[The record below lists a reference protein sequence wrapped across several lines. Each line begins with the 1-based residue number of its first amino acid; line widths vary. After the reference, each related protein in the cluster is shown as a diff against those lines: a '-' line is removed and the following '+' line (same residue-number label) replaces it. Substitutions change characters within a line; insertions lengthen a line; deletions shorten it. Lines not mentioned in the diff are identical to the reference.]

1 VLGTGKS
8 LGLTDGTLFGGMFN
22 DTVSNGTMFM
32 DQSIYDVNVGTA
44 ETNAGDMGD
53 GKALGVTTDGTKSGL
68 TVDLTQATGF
78 SINDLR
84 ETLTI
89 QHLLEIDARGGTR
102 YTEIL
107 RAHFGVTVPDFRLQ
121 RPEYLGGSSQ
131 MVNINPVT
139 QTSESGAGTKQ
150 GEQAAFATMDSIS
163 GYSKSFVEHGLIIG
177 LVNIRADITYS
188 QGLPKKF
195 SRETRYDYYMPV
207 FANLGEQAVLN
218 KEIWFQN
225 ATLALDNGVFG
236 YQEAWADLR
245 YFPSQITGKLRVD
258 AAQTLFT
265 CK

>member
-1 VLGTGKS
+1 
-8 LGLTDGTLFGGMFN
+8 
-22 DTVSNGTMFM
+22 
-32 DQSIYDVNVGTA
+32 
-44 ETNAGDMGD
+44 
-53 GKALGVTTDGTKSGL
+53 
-68 TVDLTQATGF
+68 
-78 SINDLR
+78 
-84 ETLTI
+84 
-89 QHLLEIDARGGTR
+89 
-102 YTEIL
+102 
-107 RAHFGVTVPDFRLQ
+107 
-121 RPEYLGGSSQ
+121 
-131 MVNINPVT
+131 
-139 QTSESGAGTKQ
+139 
-150 GEQAAFATMDSIS
+150 MDSIS

-258 AAQTLFT
+258 AAQTLAAWHLSQDFASLPALNSQFIT
-265 CK
+265 QDMPLDRVVAVESDEDIIFDSYINLKHARELPVYSIPGVTRF